1 MSTRIKRV
9 SLSLMMF
16 SLAIGCWAQT
26 QQGFVKTLGRPDKKG
41 VALSGVSVR
50 VKGGHNAVL
59 SKADGTF
66 SMVMT
71 GKKVGDAYSLQQVQK
86 SGYELNETGV
96 IGRQYAFSDKVP
108 LTITMVSTAQLQAD
122 KQRIENNAYQVAEK
136 NYHAKLSQ
144 LEKDKETGAIT
155 IDQYRQQIQDLQDK
169 FEKYQS
175 LIDDLADHYAHVD
188 YDNLDEKEREINLC
202 IENGDLERAD
212 SLIHT
217 LFDPVDVLKRN
228 KDALAKIEQQEAQAQ
243 DILAQANADMAAV
256 LKQQEK
262 DAEYLYHLYTIALA
276 RFDNEKAQFYITTR
290 AELDTVNAH
299 WQLDA
304 GVFYFRYTTNMDK
317 ARTYYQRALNV
328 IVTFVGKQHPDVAS
342 LYNNIGLLF
351 KEQADYTKAIHYF
364 TKALDIYKAW
374 FGENSF
380 DVASTY
386 NNIGTTYYAQ
396 KKYNDAEKYFQ
407 KATEIQSGPANSLI
421 EMAAFYNNSGL
432 IVQKQKDYDKAMTY
446 YRKALKLIKDNIG
459 EENQDAATSISN
471 IGTIY
476 YDLHQNDSALVY
488 SYRAFEIRKHIFGEK
503 HPKVAD
509 SYFNL
514 GRIYSEMGQFVPAL
528 KYHETALSIRK
539 ETLSEMSPEVANSY
553 ENVAFLNYK
562 LSNYD
567 KALENYHKQLGI
579 RTAIMPPDDI
589 SLAYIYGGL
598 GSTYYRLNQ
607 LDSALVYY
615 QKCLDIKKKVQGD
628 YNMDVCEPYKVIALI
643 YRNKLSDYPRA
654 LDYYSHAVSIEET
667 VLGSQHNDTQK
678 DYAWMSLSYQQYAQK
693 LLEEE
698 KMDDALLALQRS
710 NAIMTNLT
718 PANTESGKPWKAVND
733 LTIASILLMK
743 KDFACAYQAYV
754 NAKPMFL
761 EFCQQNIEGAE
772 SQYATLLGNLAY
784 SSLFLKK
791 FKEAEKYAREGLA
804 VDSTLHVIA
813 SNLAVALLFQ
823 DKYEEAEEI
832 YRNYKDELKDGFLD
846 DFEQFAQAGI
856 IPKKCKPELERI
868 KKLLME

>member
-1 MSTRIKRV
+1 
-9 SLSLMMF
+9 
-16 SLAIGCWAQT
+16 
-26 QQGFVKTLGRPDKKG
+26 
-41 VALSGVSVR
+41 
-50 VKGGHNAVL
+50 
-59 SKADGTF
+59 
-66 SMVMT
+66 
-71 GKKVGDAYSLQQVQK
+71 
-86 SGYELNETGV
+86 
-96 IGRQYAFSDKVP
+96 
-108 LTITMVSTAQLQAD
+108 
-122 KQRIENNAYQVAEK
+122 
-136 NYHAKLSQ
+136 
-144 LEKDKETGAIT
+144 
-155 IDQYRQQIQDLQDK
+155 
-169 FEKYQS
+169 
-175 LIDDLADHYAHVD
+175 
-188 YDNLDEKEREINLC
+188 
-202 IENGDLERAD
+202 
-212 SLIHT
+212 
-217 LFDPVDVLKRN
+217 
-228 KDALAKIEQQEAQAQ
+228 
-243 DILAQANADMAAV
+243 
-256 LKQQEK
+256 
-262 DAEYLYHLYTIALA
+262 
-276 RFDNEKAQFYITTR
+276 
-290 AELDTVNAH
+290 
-299 WQLDA
+299 
-304 GVFYFRYTTNMDK
+304 
-317 ARTYYQRALNV
+317 
-328 IVTFVGKQHPDVAS
+328 
-342 LYNNIGLLF
+342 
-351 KEQADYTKAIHYF
+351 
-364 TKALDIYKAW
+364 
-374 FGENSF
+374 
-380 DVASTY
+380 
-386 NNIGTTYYAQ
+386 
-396 KKYNDAEKYFQ
+396 
-407 KATEIQSGPANSLI
+407 
-421 EMAAFYNNSGL
+421 
-432 IVQKQKDYDKAMTY
+432 
-446 YRKALKLIKDNIG
+446 
-459 EENQDAATSISN
+459 
-471 IGTIY
+471 
-476 YDLHQNDSALVY
+476 
-488 SYRAFEIRKHIFGEK
+488 
-503 HPKVAD
+503 
-509 SYFNL
+509 
-514 GRIYSEMGQFVPAL
+514 
-528 KYHETALSIRK
+528 
-539 ETLSEMSPEVANSY
+539 
-553 ENVAFLNYK
+553 
-562 LSNYD
+562 
-567 KALENYHKQLGI
+567 
-579 RTAIMPPDDI
+579 MPPDDI